1 MSAVTTHVLD
11 TVRGVPAAGVGV
23 RLEELPGAR
32 AIGRARTDS
41 AGRINDLGPA
51 ELPAGT
57 YRLVFDTAEYF
68 ARHQHAAYFPE
79 VAVTFTIDGA
89 ERHHH
94 VPLLLSPFAYAT
106 YRGS

>member
-1 MSAVTTHVLD
+1 MSAVSTHVLD
-11 TVRGVPAAGVGV
+11 TVLGVPATGVLV
-23 RLEELPGAR
+23 RLEDVGGSREIA
-32 AIGRARTDS
+32 RARTDS

-68 ARHQHAAYFPE
+68 ARGKNSAFFPE
-79 VAVTFTIDGA
+79 VAVTFTVDGA
-89 ERHHH
+89 QRHHH